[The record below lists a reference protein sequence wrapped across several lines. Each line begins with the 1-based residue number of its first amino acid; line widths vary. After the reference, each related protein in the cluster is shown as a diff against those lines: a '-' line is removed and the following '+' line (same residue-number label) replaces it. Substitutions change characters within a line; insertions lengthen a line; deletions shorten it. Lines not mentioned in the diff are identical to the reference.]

1 MVTSH
6 TVTWYHCYLI
16 GHMIPLLSDHHCSRV
31 ICHQSSRPT
40 VTNFQVNTPH
50 VYLLTWNLC
59 TFQFEWF
66 ENIGDGGTW
75 WYQIS
80 IIWPWK
86 KKISKK
92 YYLNLSVFKYR
103 MLNLTLCSSLGLI
116 VYICFGPHCLQ
127 SSQLIAWLNNSF
139 KSIPTI

>member
-40 VTNFQVNTPH
+40 VTIRLMSIFWLEIYALFNSSDLKILVTVGP
-50 VYLLTWNLC
+50 
-59 TFQFEWF
+59 
-66 ENIGDGGTW
+66 GDIR
-75 WYQIS
+75 YS